1 MGSLHY
7 GCHLPAFLLLFLA
20 KKPDYGP
27 FLLQRTEAEMPIR
40 NEDGPAVYHA
50 LNELGKCGVVTSS
63 WDASSVDAAKKCHT
77 ITAVG
82 CNQLADFKV
91 DFEQRKLN
99 PKCFLASH
107 EKLPTGDGKR

>member
-7 GCHLPAFLLLFLA
+7 RRHLTAFSLLFLA

-40 NEDGPAVYHA
+40 HEDGPAVYRA
-50 LNELGKCGVVTSS
+50 LNELGKCGVVTSF
-63 WDASSVDAAKKCHT
+63 WDASSAGAAKKRHT

-82 CNQLADFKV
+82 CNQLANFKAG
-91 DFEQRKLN
+91 FEQRK
-99 PKCFLASH
+99 
-107 EKLPTGDGKR
+107 